1 MLQLSCFIDKQKG
14 IIRNLWSNQWDVDI
28 FFKHEKERNGMKMS
42 RVSECALHMFNR
54 SGSKAQQR
62 LIKLNFCGCDFNGVA
77 FIRSSL
83 VRSCSLHK
91 CAHVDATI
99 DVRRRGASFFRSR
112 HTNQLGKSMSFT
124 RNPFIKYINSIYFD
138 VHHFDVD
145 FMFLWDYL
153 ASFNINSLSLS
164 HYFSL

>member
-1 MLQLSCFIDKQKG
+1 
-14 IIRNLWSNQWDVDI
+14 
-28 FFKHEKERNGMKMS
+28 MKMS

-83 VRSCSLHK
+83 VRSRSLHK

-164 HYFSL
+164 LFLLVKNLSKLLEFEYSYIFYNISSFIIMEIFFFRF